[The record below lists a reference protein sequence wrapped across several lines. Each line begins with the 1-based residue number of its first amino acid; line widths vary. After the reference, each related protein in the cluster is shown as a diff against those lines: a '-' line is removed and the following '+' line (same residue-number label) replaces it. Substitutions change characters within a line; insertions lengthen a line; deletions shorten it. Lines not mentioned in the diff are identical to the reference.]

1 MKKRFFIAICLLLS
15 LCLASCEYADLFF
28 TTGSTIITHTHL
40 WESEW
45 EHDATHHWHEC
56 KDIICNEVDSKEA
69 HIWDEGTLTK
79 EPTEAE
85 AGEKK
90 SMRKAWR
97 CRNCPFLKKDNV
109 AEVEDILP
117 YYDGYCSEMK
127 LEDSPWGINCD
138 NYYYVYSESDF
149 EIVEVEVEE

>member
-1 MKKRFFIAICLLLS
+1 MKIYQLHKC
-15 LCLASCEYADLFF
+15 
-28 TTGSTIITHTHL
+28 GG
-40 WESEW
+40 EW
-45 EHDATHHWHEC
+45 EDSY
-56 KDIICNEVDSKEA
+56 DFIIGSYLKKERA
-69 HIWDEGTLTK
+69 EQAK
-79 EPTEAE
+79 AEAE
-85 AGEKK
+85 ENEKK
-90 SMRKAWR
+90 SKRKAWR

-138 NYYYVYSESDF
+138 NYYYLYSESDF